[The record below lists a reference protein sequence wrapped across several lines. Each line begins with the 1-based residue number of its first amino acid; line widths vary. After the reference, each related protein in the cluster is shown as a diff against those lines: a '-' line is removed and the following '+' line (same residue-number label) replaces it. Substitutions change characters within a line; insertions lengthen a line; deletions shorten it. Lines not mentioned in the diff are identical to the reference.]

1 MKKSIYIS
9 LLFINL
15 AFLGG
20 CAAIDKA
27 TTNIGGHDGHVI
39 NGSTNVEDSRKS
51 GNVDITA
58 GVEAGSS
65 EKEVSVY
72 FVRTKLILTAAQR
85 VLLAVDDKEIGKI
98 ENGGLFET
106 KLMSGNYEISAGIGM
121 KLTLGLQGVCTF
133 ADDFNLTNKKHY
145 FKVDYDI
152 GIWCGEYKI
161 SEISESEYN
170 ALSAE

>member
-1 MKKSIYIS
+1 M
-9 LLFINL
+9 
-15 AFLGG
+15 
-20 CAAIDKA
+20 
-27 TTNIGGHDGHVI
+27 
-39 NGSTNVEDSRKS
+39 
-51 GNVDITA
+51 
-58 GVEAGSS
+58 
-65 EKEVSVY
+65 
-72 FVRTKLILTAAQR
+72 ILTAAQR